1 MERKYVTSS
10 NIASIGYDAEQ
21 IILEVEF
28 NYGSIYQ
35 YFDVPESV
43 YEGLMTADSHGKYLD
58 AYVKKAG
65 YRYEKL

>member
-1 MERKYVTSS
+1 MERTYVTSS

-21 IILEVEF
+21 MVLEVEF
-28 NYGSIYQ
+28 NYGAVYQ

-43 YEGLMTADSHGKYLD
+43 YEGLMAVDSHGKYFD

-65 YRYEKL
+65 YQYEKL

>member
-21 IILEVEF
+21 MILEVEF
-28 NYGSIYQ
+28 NYGSIYR

>member
-1 MERKYVTSS
+1 MERKYVVSS

-21 IILEVEF
+21 MILEVEF

-43 YEGLMTADSHGKYLD
+43 YEGLMAADSHGKYLD

>member
-1 MERKYVTSS
+1 MQRKYVTSS

-21 IILEVEF
+21 MILEVEF

>member
-1 MERKYVTSS
+1 MERKYVVSS

-21 IILEVEF
+21 MILEVEF

-43 YEGLMTADSHGKYLD
+43 YEGLMTADSYGKYLD

>member
-21 IILEVEF
+21 MILEVEF

-43 YEGLMTADSHGKYLD
+43 YEGLMAADSHGKYLD

>member
-1 MERKYVTSS
+1 MERKYVVSS

-21 IILEVEF
+21 MILEVEF

>member
-21 IILEVEF
+21 MILEVEF

>member
-1 MERKYVTSS
+1 MERTYVTSS
-10 NIASIGYDAEQ
+10 NIASIGYDADQ
-21 IILEVEF
+21 MILEVEF

-43 YEGLMTADSHGKYLD
+43 YEGLMAADSHGKYLD
-58 AYVKKAG
+58 TYVKKAG

>member
-1 MERKYVTSS
+1 MERKYVVSS

-21 IILEVEF
+21 MILEVEF

-43 YEGLMTADSHGKYLD
+43 YEGLMAADSHGKYLD

-65 YRYEKL
+65 YRYKKL